1 MPGFMATPERFEL
14 DQPRGSIIQRYTRH
28 RFQAGFAALT
38 SMKWSIGHLRARF
51 KYRSDPFETVH
62 KLAAALLGDAAVGK
76 TSLVR
81 RFMLDQ
87 FSDGYLATV
96 GAKPMKK
103 NLEVQ
108 AQAGPENVQ
117 LLIWDVV
124 GQRGYHGVQD
134 RVLKGIQGVVLGY
147 DVTRDATRES
157 LRTYWI
163 PRMKEADLHV
173 PVVIVGNKLDL
184 SSDRWAALEEL
195 KSFARQAGLSGGGFL
210 TSAKTG
216 ERVED
221 AFVLLAGEILGG
233 AVPPSLVAND
243 GRTTMEVDPMV
254 SVVDRVIT
262 DFCDEFGGP
271 ERAMVHVQREAARA
285 GLDINAPDWQAVRH
299 FIENLNDIDRGL
311 RAAKAT
317 DTQAR
322 RLQWLWEAANGS
334 PV

>member
-1 MPGFMATPERFEL
+1 M
-14 DQPRGSIIQRYTRH
+14 
-28 RFQAGFAALT
+28 
-38 SMKWSIGHLRARF
+38 
-51 KYRSDPFETVH
+51 H

-76 TSLVR
+76 SSLVR
-81 RFMLDQ
+81 RFVLDQ

-103 NLEVQ
+103 NLQVQ
-108 AQAGPENVQ
+108 AKGGPENVQ

-134 RVLKGIQGVVLGY
+134 RVLKGVQGVLLGY

-163 PRMKEADLHV
+163 PRMKDVNLHV
-173 PVVIVGNKLDL
+173 PVVVVGNK
-184 SSDRWAALEEL
+184 
-195 KSFARQAGLSGGGFL
+195 
-210 TSAKTG
+210 SAKTG

-221 AFVLLAGEILGG
+221 AFVLLAGEILRG
-233 AVPPSLVAND
+233 AIPPSLAAHD
-243 GRTTMEVDPMV
+243 GRTSMEVDPMV
-254 SVVDRVIT
+254 RVVDRVIT

-311 RAAKAT
+311 RPGKAT

-334 PV
+334 TV